1 MERVVVVT
9 GAAQGIGYA
18 IAKAFVNQGDF
29 VAIADLN
36 HVEATNAANTLSN
49 AKGYYLDVTSE
60 ESVKSF
66 YEELYKDKGTVDVV
80 VNNAGL
86 QFISSVED
94 FPLEKWHLLVD
105 VMMTGPFLMSKYAL
119 PEMKKKKFGRI
130 IHISSAHGKMPD
142 KYKSAYCAAKYG
154 VLGLSAV
161 TALETALDGITVNAV
176 LPGPVRTELIE
187 RQLPKLAAKDG
198 STIEEALNH
207 HILGKQWMKRLL
219 EPEEVSA
226 TVVFLA
232 SKEAAAITGE
242 QIGVTG
248 GI

>member
-9 GAAQGIGYA
+9 GAAQGIGFA
-18 IAKAFVNQGDF
+18 IAQAFDNQGDY

-36 HVEATNAANTLSN
+36 VEAAVKSASTLKN
-49 AKGYYLDVTSE
+49 AKGYYLDVTNE
-60 ESVKSF
+60 ESVKAF
-66 YEELYKDKGTVDVV
+66 YKELFDDKKTVDVV
-80 VNNAGL
+80 INNAGL

-119 PEMKKKKFGRI
+119 PEMKRKKFGRI

-161 TALETALDGITVNAV
+161 TALD
-176 LPGPVRTELIE
+176 R
-187 RQLPKLAAKDG
+187 K
-198 STIEEALNH
+198 STRLNSSH
-207 HILGKQWMKRLL
+207 
-219 EPEEVSA
+219 
-226 TVVFLA
+226 
-232 SKEAAAITGE
+232 
-242 QIGVTG
+242 
-248 GI
+248 